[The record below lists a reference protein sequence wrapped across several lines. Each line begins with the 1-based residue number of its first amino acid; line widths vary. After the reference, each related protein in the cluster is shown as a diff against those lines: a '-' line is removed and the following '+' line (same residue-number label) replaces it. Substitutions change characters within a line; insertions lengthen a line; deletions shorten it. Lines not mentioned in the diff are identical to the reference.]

1 MHDFIDTIQR
11 KLIEAAPPAL
21 AVMAVGGLILAL
33 LYWAWY
39 GKAMDAS
46 PGKKPSKGQLA
57 AALLLLCYLGG
68 LAAVTLMRMNSGI
81 RMDIQT
87 RPFLALMEAWG
98 AFTLQVW
105 LNPLLNIAMFVP
117 LGVLLPL
124 AVRLFRRW
132 YWMLAAGA
140 GVSFVIEALQ
150 YILKRG
156 QADVDDLICNTLGA
170 MLGYCLCMAVA
181 SLPEKRWKA
190 TATYAVLP
198 VLSAAALAGVFIAY
212 QLQPYGNLTNAPVF
226 AANVRHISWELVC
239 ELPSQPE
246 TAGVYWAEPFTK
258 ASGDEF
264 AQAFAQRRGVDLWSA
279 GFDIDYYDNSAYY
292 SDHHTFMLWLDYND
306 RSYQY
311 SDCRVDSW
319 GEENW
324 STATETELREYLAG
338 LGIDVPE
345 AVEFLDE
352 GKGKYIFRA
361 LCVEQDGILIDG
373 ELTCQVAGDG
383 QVYQVDN
390 ALSAC
395 TLHSEVSV
403 ISPEEAYSRLCAG
416 WINRPEAYYF
426 EHSDAGEVRVTAC
439 TLEYI
444 ADTKGFRQPVYYFTL
459 SDDYD
464 EALRGGSA
472 WRVFVPARA

>member
-21 AVMAVGGLILAL
+21 AVMAAGGLILAL

-150 YILKRG
+150 YLLKRG

-226 AANVRHISWELVC
+226 AADVRKISWELAC

-246 TAGVYWAEPFTK
+246 TAGVYWAEPFT
-258 ASGDEF
+258 ANTCDGFAAEFLAQVGVEDIF
-264 AQAFAQRRGVDLWSA
+264 AQDV
-279 GFDIDYYDNSAYY
+279 DYYDNTTYY
-292 SDHHTFMLWLDYND
+292 SDHRTYCLIVDHND

-311 SDCRVDSW
+311 SDYRVDDDLRYGAW
-319 GEENW
+319 GA
-324 STATETELREYLAG
+324 STEAELREYLAG
-338 LGIDVPE
+338 LGIDVPD
-345 AVEFLDE
+345 AAEFIDGGE
-352 GKGKYIFRA
+352 GQYTFRA
-361 LCVEQDGILIDG
+361 GRVVEDDTLIDG
-373 ELTCQVAGDG
+373 ELTCQVAADG
-383 QVYQVDN
+383 TVFEVDN

-416 WINRPEAYYF
+416 WINRPEAYSLEYMG
-426 EHSDAGEVRVTAC
+426 SKEVRVVAC
-439 TLEYI
+439 ALEYI

-459 SDDYD
+459 SDDQD

-472 WRVFVPARA
+472 WRAFVPARA